1 MLKYI
6 LTLTDK
12 SELPLNS
19 VLSARLDSELDVPA
33 DSLSVT
39 VPYSDRLCKKA
50 DMLSAYSGD
59 SRVFIGQID
68 EIISVRASGKHLLR
82 FNARSLAARLLDN
95 EAEPLVYANPSN
107 QMMLDRHLK
116 PFGITSCEEERHPLY
131 DSLKIDKGMSHWQ
144 VLESYCA
151 KRYGATPRIA
161 DTRAFLKGFRAQGE
175 VIFGSDG
182 VRILEMTDSLRRYK
196 LISETRVRLKNT
208 GGYDSRV
215 VNDNPDAAAL
225 TRVRYVN
232 AVADNISLDTAR
244 RIIEKGNRESRLVKI
259 KCAGDLTDILG
270 KSAVIDGEK
279 GFLAVGLSYSLSD
292 KGEFTAVSLRKES

>member
-1 MLKYI
+1 M
-6 LTLTDK
+6 
-12 SELPLNS
+12 
-19 VLSARLDSELDVPA
+19 VLG
-33 DSLSVT
+33 T
-39 VPYSDRLCKKA
+39 
-50 DMLSAYSGD
+50 
-59 SRVFIGQID
+59 
-68 EIISVRASGKHLLR
+68 
-82 FNARSLAARLLDN
+82 
-95 EAEPLVYANPSN
+95 
-107 QMMLDRHLK
+107 
-116 PFGITSCEEERHPLY
+116 
-131 DSLKIDKGMSHWQ
+131 
-144 VLESYCA
+144 
-151 KRYGATPRIA
+151 
-161 DTRAFLKGFRAQGE
+161 
-175 VIFGSDG
+175 DG

>member
-6 LTLTDK
+6 LTFTDK
-12 SELPLNS
+12 SEVPLDC
-19 VLSARLDSELDVPA
+19 VLSARLDCELDVPA

-39 VPYSDRLCKKA
+39 VAYEDKLRKNA
-50 DMLSAYSGD
+50 DFISAYSDG
-59 SRVFIGQID
+59 SRVFAGQID
-68 EIISVRASGKHLLR
+68 EIIELCGSGKRLLR
-82 FNARSLAARLLDN
+82 FIARSLAAQLLDN
-95 EAEPLVYANPSN
+95 EAEPLVDSNPSSS
-107 QMMLDRHLK
+107 MMLERHLR
-116 PFGITSCEEERHPLY
+116 PFGVTSCDEERHPLY
-131 DSLKIDKGMSHWQ
+131 DSLRIDKGMSHWQ

-161 DTRAFLKGFRAQGE
+161 DTRAVFKGFRAQGA
-175 VIFGSDG
+175 GGLGTDG

>member
-39 VPYSDRLCKKA
+39 VPYSDRLCKNA

-68 EIISVRASGKHLLR
+68 ESISVRESGKHLLR
-82 FNARSLAARLLDN
+82 LNARSLAARLLDN

-131 DSLKIDKGMSHWQ
+131 DSIKIDKGMSHWQ

-175 VIFGSDG
+175 VIFGDFG
-182 VRILEMTDSLRRYK
+182 DEGAAEKHGRLRF
-196 LISETRVRLKNT
+196 
-208 GGYDSRV
+208 
-215 VNDNPDAAAL
+215 
-225 TRVRYVN
+225 
-232 AVADNISLDTAR
+232 AR
-244 RIIEKGNRESRLVKI
+244 CK
-259 KCAGDLTDILG
+259 
-270 KSAVIDGEK
+270 
-279 GFLAVGLSYSLSD
+279 
-292 KGEFTAVSLRKES
+292 

>member
-39 VPYSDRLCKKA
+39 VPYSDRLCKNA

-68 EIISVRASGKHLLR
+68 ESISVRESGKHMLR
-82 FNARSLAARLLDN
+82 LNARSLAARLLDN

-131 DSLKIDKGMSHWQ
+131 DSIKIDKGMSHWQ

-175 VIFGSDG
+175 V
-182 VRILEMTDSLRRYK
+182 
-196 LISETRVRLKNT
+196 TRVRLKNT

>member
-1 MLKYI
+1 M
-6 LTLTDK
+6 
-12 SELPLNS
+12 
-19 VLSARLDSELDVPA
+19 LSARLDSELDVPA

-39 VPYSDRLCKKA
+39 VPYSDRLCKNA

-68 EIISVRASGKHLLR
+68 ESISVRESGKHLLR
-82 FNARSLAARLLDN
+82 LNARSLAARLLDN

-116 PFGITSCEEERHPLY
+116 PFGI
-131 DSLKIDKGMSHWQ
+131 
-144 VLESYCA
+144 ESYCA

>member
-39 VPYSDRLCKKA
+39 VPYSDRLREKA
-50 DMLSAYSGD
+50 DMLSAYSGG
-59 SRVFIGQID
+59 SRVFYGQID
-68 EIISVRASGKHLLR
+68 EIITVKDSGKCLLR
-82 FNARSLAARLLDN
+82 FSARSLAAFLLDN
-95 EAEPLVYANPSN
+95 EAEPLVYTNPSN
-107 QMMLDRHLK
+107 RMMLDRHLK

-151 KRYGATPRIA
+151 KRYGAKPRIA
-161 DTRAFLKGFRAQGE
+161 DTRAILKGFRAEGE
-175 VIFGSDG
+175 VIFGSG
-182 VRILEMTDSLRRYK
+182 GISILEKTDSFRRHK
-196 LISETRVRLKNT
+196 LISETRVRLTKT

-215 VNDNPDAAAL
+215 INENPDAAAV

-232 AVADNISLDTAR
+232 AVADNISLDTAS
-244 RIIEKGNRESRLVKI
+244 RIIEKGNREARLVKI

-270 KSAVIDGEK
+270 KTAVVDGEK
-279 GFLAVGLSYSLSD
+279 GFIAAGLSYSMSD
-292 KGEFTAVSLRKES
+292 KGEYTAVSLRKEI